1 MWPGIAWRGLLIKC
15 LSSVGWWSVSWEFRL
30 VVIGVNIA
38 MAKADEFREMSDE
51 QIQLTLKE
59 MQENLFRLRFQAETE
74 RLDAPSELRKSRR
87 DVARLKTVVRERE
100 LSELNSDQK
109 KP

>member
-15 LSSVGWWSVSWEFRL
+15 LFSVGWWSVSWGFRL